1 MCWKNQPGNQSRP
14 VGEPERKEN
23 NHAMLII
30 GMNQPTRF
38 TAARE
43 EQVNREVA
51 EMNAG
56 EQRAFTAF
64 GSRVPVQQMIRKVTA
79 AAEEGD
85 DECLTTLLF
94 DPGSHLDCAET
105 ELIQHLGPKPTER
118 RPLTVQRLRLKRIDG
133 GWESIEVA
141 EVALICTPI
150 RIELIESGAVPEG
163 DLRTV
168 THTTQ
173 PQLLIGIRKFWDF
186 MTGFRKTESGTY
198 IVDTVFGPILC
209 GERFQVSSGATP
221 APSVFMT
228 LPCGEDERDQ
238 MPPIRAVEQFWSLEA
253 IGIRDDPTNDADTQA
268 VIQFERSVRQLN
280 DGRYSIRL
288 PWRECHPALP
298 NNFSMAYRRLTT
310 MLQRLQKT
318 PEVLKQYTTVIT
330 DQLNAAIIEGP
341 VWLPDLAGMLIRFR
355 ACQVPVIADVE
366 KAFLMVGIEEDDRD
380 VCKFLWVRDPFRPVT
395 TDNLVTYRF
404 RRLAFGLTP
413 SPFCLAA
420 VVRHHLRKYDSNF
433 AEELIRDTYVDNV
446 LIPADTMEEA
456 AYKGREAKRMFAD
469 ARMNLRE
476 FLSNDETLNNSF
488 SDAEFLGKTTAK
500 VLGLEWNAE
509 TDKIRMKYPGSEPG
523 TPISTTR
530 RTVLSIVASLFDPLG
545 LACPATLKAKLFSQ
559 KLWDDHHEWD
569 TPLSRE
575 EAQEWEH
582 ILASWEGESNV
593 IFRGV
598 TAGIGHPL
606 QLHVFTDASE
616 IAYAAADYIRTGG
629 ESGAVGAAKRRPS
642 ALRVELHSRHSNR
655 LKIVKFLLNVGKQQI
670 GEFFFF
676 RRKKMA
682 FVRSPYLTRRQAA
695 NDGIVVNN
703 DGVALRAHPPFTA
716 PNLNRRSVYGN
727 NPPLFQFNR
736 NASISSVI
744 AHNPNDNG
752 LVENEMSEDELRR
765 RLLNV
770 DIGRR
775 GNNQRNGNAQNNDQQ
790 DRGGL
795 MEDDGDEQMPIGQ
808 QRRGGLRQF
817 EMFEN
822 LEHTRGDQE
831 NLRVANNRAFGEQ
844 RPLLSRP
851 QLPPQQSIIHRQY
864 IQHAQP
870 LSPPLPYANERISP
884 SPNYA
889 QSNFEQQRYQPQQNA
904 PDPSQNFD
912 VLHSLEFHLVLEKI
926 PDLNGSEGIDAV
938 KRFFKKFDAYTSE
951 WPDKKRISALETKV
965 YGRAERAFEAAKA
978 THVPLGAFD
987 ELMVG
992 VKRGQNETI
1001 DSLANRIS
1009 GLVQK
1014 AYAGLTQH
1022 FCDEYAI
1029 KFLIRA
1035 MGNPEL
1041 ALNLELARTP
1051 GMSLDHFVSLAAR
1064 AESTQKAAR
1073 RFTATN
1079 SRNADRK
1086 NSYDDHGLTFH
1097 QNRNFSS
1104 RPANAYQRH
1113 NSNIRCYNCDEYG
1126 HISRNCLRLRPSQNI
1141 ILPETNE
1148 ESRQIAPRN
1157 FRQNCVVFQ
1166 RNAVHR
1172 SNNYI
1177 REKCHESKVA
1187 EFFKNLETN
1196 WTKKED
1202 MSFMVGKTMATQVN
1216 VLGLETKAMM
1226 DGGAQISLISANF
1239 LYKLVTEKN
1248 LNLRQANFCKSY
1260 PKILDVNGNPLK
1272 CLGTVSVPIHR
1283 KGLAE
1288 QKMCV
1293 FNITEAPIDEVNE
1306 VMVPFEKTSSERK
1319 DFETVIFQTKFECG
1333 SPKREKAKKP
1343 RKRSK
1348 SPKQPKC
1355 EGNIFQLA
1363 GQEKQRHIVEE
1374 KPKFG
1379 QRKRIWKP
1387 TAKKAPHNQGEM
1399 HLQLGTIAQRERGDG
1414 LSDLKIRTHQ
1424 KKNFVSTVRQYDNRK
1439 DSEIGLILVELKID
1453 LLGLRVFGPMPPIG
1467 FMIAPCRTLGT
1478 NETLLWPNSNLW
1490 REKAGDAFF
1499 MEMRLRPV
1507 LKPPIALAPPYGLI
1521 GMQPLPPMG
1530 MEFHRQMPFLQ
1541 QIGLMHLGGH
1551 CTEILFFQRN
1561 VKFRSETNR
1570 LPRLVLV
1577 F

>member
-1 MCWKNQPGNQSRP
+1 
-14 VGEPERKEN
+14 
-23 NHAMLII
+23 
-30 GMNQPTRF
+30 
-38 TAARE
+38 
-43 EQVNREVA
+43 
-51 EMNAG
+51 
-56 EQRAFTAF
+56 
-64 GSRVPVQQMIRKVTA
+64 
-79 AAEEGD
+79 
-85 DECLTTLLF
+85 
-94 DPGSHLDCAET
+94 
-105 ELIQHLGPKPTER
+105 
-118 RPLTVQRLRLKRIDG
+118 
-133 GWESIEVA
+133 
-141 EVALICTPI
+141 
-150 RIELIESGAVPEG
+150 
-163 DLRTV
+163 
-168 THTTQ
+168 
-173 PQLLIGIRKFWDF
+173 
-186 MTGFRKTESGTY
+186 
-198 IVDTVFGPILC
+198 
-209 GERFQVSSGATP
+209 
-221 APSVFMT
+221 
-228 LPCGEDERDQ
+228 
-238 MPPIRAVEQFWSLEA
+238 
-253 IGIRDDPTNDADTQA
+253 
-268 VIQFERSVRQLN
+268 
-280 DGRYSIRL
+280 
-288 PWRECHPALP
+288 
-298 NNFSMAYRRLTT
+298 
-310 MLQRLQKT
+310 
-318 PEVLKQYTTVIT
+318 
-330 DQLNAAIIEGP
+330 
-341 VWLPDLAGMLIRFR
+341 
-355 ACQVPVIADVE
+355 
-366 KAFLMVGIEEDDRD
+366 
-380 VCKFLWVRDPFRPVT
+380 
-395 TDNLVTYRF
+395 
-404 RRLAFGLTP
+404 
-413 SPFCLAA
+413 
-420 VVRHHLRKYDSNF
+420 
-433 AEELIRDTYVDNV
+433 
-446 LIPADTMEEA
+446 
-456 AYKGREAKRMFAD
+456 
-469 ARMNLRE
+469 
-476 FLSNDETLNNSF
+476 
-488 SDAEFLGKTTAK
+488 
-500 VLGLEWNAE
+500 
-509 TDKIRMKYPGSEPG
+509 
-523 TPISTTR
+523 
-530 RTVLSIVASLFDPLG
+530 
-545 LACPATLKAKLFSQ
+545 
-559 KLWDDHHEWD
+559 
-569 TPLSRE
+569 
-575 EAQEWEH
+575 
-582 ILASWEGESNV
+582 
-593 IFRGV
+593 
-598 TAGIGHPL
+598 
-606 QLHVFTDASE
+606 
-616 IAYAAADYIRTGG
+616 
-629 ESGAVGAAKRRPS
+629 
-642 ALRVELHSRHSNR
+642 
-655 LKIVKFLLNVGKQQI
+655 
-670 GEFFFF
+670 
-676 RRKKMA
+676 MA

-703 DGVALRAHPPFTA
+703 DGAALRAHPPLTA
-716 PNLNRRSVYGN
+716 PNLNQRRGYTAYAN
-727 NPPLFQFNR
+727 DPPLFQFNR
-736 NASISSVI
+736 NASISSVG
-744 AHNPNDNG
+744 AQNQNNNG
-752 LVENEMSEDELRR
+752 LAFENEMTEGELRR

-775 GNNQRNGNAQNNDQQ
+775 DNNQRNGNAQNNDQQ

-978 THVPLGAFD
+978 TQPFQYALIRRDMMNQLEETDASQLGAFD

-1073 RFTATN
+1073 RFTAMN
-1079 SRNADRK
+1079 SRNADRM
-1086 NSYDDHGLTFH
+1086 NSYDDHGLIFH

-1104 RPANAYQRH
+1104 RPANVYQRPY
-1113 NSNIRCYNCDEYG
+1113 SNIRYYNCDEYG
-1126 HISRNCLRLRPSQNI
+1126 HISRNCLRPRPSQNTN
-1141 ILPETNE
+1141 LPQINE
-1148 ESRQIAPRN
+1148 ESRQIEPRN

-1166 RNAVHR
+1166 RNVVHR

-1293 FNITEAPIDEVNE
+1293 FNITEAPIGFDLLLGTNALGNLGFKLYDEVNE
-1306 VMVPFEKTSSERK
+1306 VMVPFEKTISQRK

-1343 RKRSK
+1343 KKGSK

-1363 GQEKQRHIVEE
+1363 GQEKQRQIVEE

-1379 QRKRIWKP
+1379 QRKWIWKP

-1439 DSEIGLILVELKID
+1439 DSGAPNPLGIRVES
-1453 LLGLRVFGPMPPIG
+1453 LGQFLNSSRNRADSRRVENRPFGTSRFRPY
-1467 FMIAPCRTLGT
+1467 ATDRLHDRTL
-1478 NETLLWPNSNLW
+1478 PN
-1490 REKAGDAFF
+1490 
-1499 MEMRLRPV
+1499 
-1507 LKPPIALAPPYGLI
+1507 
-1521 GMQPLPPMG
+1521 
-1530 MEFHRQMPFLQ
+1530 
-1541 QIGLMHLGGH
+1541 LGN
-1551 CTEILFFQRN
+1551 Q
-1561 VKFRSETNR
+1561 
-1570 LPRLVLV
+1570 
-1577 F
+1577 